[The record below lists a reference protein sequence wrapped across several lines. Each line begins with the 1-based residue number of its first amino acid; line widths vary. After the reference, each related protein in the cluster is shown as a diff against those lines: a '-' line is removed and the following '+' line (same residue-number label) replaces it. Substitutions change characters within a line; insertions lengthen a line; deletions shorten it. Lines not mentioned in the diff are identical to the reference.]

1 MDPDMDVSPDTEDPE
16 AAGQAGADT
25 LKKIDSGSS
34 IERVTTRSWAE
45 THNYNPVK
53 LFTKLFHEDI
63 EYLLSMGKLWE
74 ERRKPVP
81 LTWAELPE
89 DNTQQ
94 SVGLLKDQRVWSIQ
108 ESGGVFMMW
117 LGADVLMD
125 CFGLICGSIVHLVLI
140 L

>member
-1 MDPDMDVSPDTEDPE
+1 
-16 AAGQAGADT
+16 
-25 LKKIDSGSS
+25 
-34 IERVTTRSWAE
+34 
-45 THNYNPVK
+45 
-53 LFTKLFHEDI
+53 
-63 EYLLSMGKLWE
+63 MGKLWE